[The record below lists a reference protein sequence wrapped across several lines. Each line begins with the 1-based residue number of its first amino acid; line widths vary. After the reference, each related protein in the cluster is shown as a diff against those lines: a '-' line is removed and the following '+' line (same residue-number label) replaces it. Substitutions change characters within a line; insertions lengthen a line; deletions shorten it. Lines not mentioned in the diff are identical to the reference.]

1 MFLHQVSVE
10 KLNYFNSTLPSYHD
24 EFLLHS
30 CIKDLLCQYLIGR
43 HHRMWER
50 NVIALH
56 CRFPTRLK
64 YIFAHSDLVWLSI
77 KRDQNGVFS
86 IMFFTVSMKMGPRNK
101 RSYIS
106 QGDCVIKRKVKS
118 NEICKTSKH
127 SKQAAKKKETLRVAQ
142 PHRKVAFQKFFL
154 KQVRK
159 E

>member
-56 CRFPTRLK
+56 CRFLTRLK
-64 YIFAHSDLVWLSI
+64 YIFAHSDLVWLST

-86 IMFFTVSMKMGPRNK
+86 IMFFTVSMKMGPRNR

-106 QGDCVIKRKVKS
+106 QDDCVIKRKVKS

-127 SKQAAKKKETLRVAQ
+127 SKQAAKKKRKIRGCTTTLEGSFSEFV
-142 PHRKVAFQKFFL
+142 F
-154 KQVRK
+154 
-159 E
+159 